1 MKHSL
6 SLLFAF
12 LTLAA
17 WPAHTGARAAASAAG
32 KSADKI
38 PAQVSEGDSGR
49 AADLLAALAAYF
61 RNKSSYEVEF
71 IVAAGD
77 DRVQGRYAVAGD
89 DYHIAA
95 GDAEVFAEGDMRR
108 EVDNRR
114 REVTLTEAETSSRNM
129 LSNPA
134 RAFDLL
140 TGACRPEL
148 LRESGGRAAVRLNS
162 VPGISG
168 TVTVTLETATGRPLE
183 LLYDYDGEQI
193 SVAIVRI
200 ADDVAIPKFDP
211 ARYTGYEVIDFR

>member
-6 SLLFAF
+6 SLLFAV
-12 LTLAA
+12 LTVAA
-17 WPAHTGARAAASAAG
+17 GPAHAGALAVASAAG

-38 PAQVSEGDSGR
+38 PAQVSERDSGR

-61 RNKSSYEVEF
+61 RNISSYEVEF
-71 IVAAGD
+71 VVAAGD
-77 DRVQGRYAVAGD
+77 ERVQGRYAVAGD

-95 GDAEVFAEGDMRR
+95 GDTEVFAAGGLRR

-114 REVTLTEAETSSRNM
+114 REVTLTEAETSSRNL

-140 TGACRPEL
+140 TEQCRPEL
-148 LRESGGRAAVRLNS
+148 LRESGGRAVVRLNS

-168 TVTVTLETATGRPLE
+168 TVTVTLDTAAGRPLE

-200 ADDVAIPKFDP
+200 VADVALPKFDP
-211 ARYTGYEVIDFR
+211 ARYAGYEVIDFR